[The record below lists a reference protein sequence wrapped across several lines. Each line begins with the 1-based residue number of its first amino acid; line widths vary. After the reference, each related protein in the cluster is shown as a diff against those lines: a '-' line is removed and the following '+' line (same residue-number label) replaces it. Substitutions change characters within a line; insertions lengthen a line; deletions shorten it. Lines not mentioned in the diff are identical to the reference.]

1 MIQRIQTVYLI
12 AIIVLTS
19 VMFSGSLLS
28 LKQANPTNG
37 VDEYDLNI
45 FYFKVTEV
53 NLQAAAIY

>member
-19 VMFSGSLLS
+19 VMCSGSLLS
-28 LKQANPTNG
+28 LKQSNPTNG

-53 NLQAAAIY
+53 QKV